1 MDKED
6 RTQNQNPGNSNV
18 ERMRN
23 SAKVTKEIMS
33 RCWEKTSFVYRG
45 SVI

>member
-23 SAKVTKEIMS
+23 SAKVTKEICQDVGRKLVLS
-33 RCWEKTSFVYRG
+33 TEAQ
-45 SVI
+45 